1 MILLKAADEMIAL
14 VLISTAFV
22 GLATGLGF
30 LLLSRR
36 PLPKLAGGILLLVG
50 VISVAWIVLTIIY
63 NL

>member
-1 MILLKAADEMIAL
+1 MIAL